1 MSAGDPI
8 TRMFDGLASR
18 IDAAGYRTVGF
29 TSALLGE
36 GVSTIALGT
45 AVSLATL
52 RQETVLLVD
61 ANWLQPTL
69 TGDAHLDGDPGLAEC
84 LAEKSELHR
93 VLRPASR
100 ARVAFLPV
108 GDRSVAR
115 PALRGLSS
123 FLLGVA
129 PTFETVVVDLPPI
142 LAGESFVLPWLA
154 LLDQVVIVLREL
166 ATPAPVLRQALER
179 LGTASPHVVV
189 NTDGQM
195 LLLVPLVAALV
206 GLAILAHPHV
216 GVYLL
221 FAVAILFEQWAIPGL
236 EPITAQTRVFQNIS
250 TYTPIPLRLSL
261 ADLLMVLTL
270 TSWAARRLVGRL
282 QPFRIGPLGWA
293 VAAYG
298 GVFLLGTVI
307 GVARGGWNTDAAL
320 AEARAPFQMCLLY
333 FLTANLILDRP
344 QVV

>member
-84 LAEKSELHR
+84 LAEKSELQR

-189 NTDGQM
+189 NRAMQPAVD
-195 LLLVPLVAALV
+195 VAA
-206 GLAILAHPHV
+206 A
-216 GVYLL
+216 
-221 FAVAILFEQWAIPGL
+221 
-236 EPITAQTRVFQNIS
+236 
-250 TYTPIPLRLSL
+250 LR
-261 ADLLMVLTL
+261 
-270 TSWAARRLVGRL
+270 
-282 QPFRIGPLGWA
+282 
-293 VAAYG
+293 
-298 GVFLLGTVI
+298 TV
-307 GVARGGWNTDAAL
+307 
-320 AEARAPFQMCLLY
+320 RA
-333 FLTANLILDRP
+333 
-344 QVV
+344 